1 MAEDIKSI
9 IKKSSEAL
17 STSFVFIGKFANYR
31 DLIKNAARKTGNY
44 AITENQKAYC
54 YSGKRR
60 LKMANLKPK
69 KVYISGKMRG
79 MDEQESRAKFKAAEA
94 MLTYHGYEV
103 INPWND
109 EEKKKKACKKWE
121 DFIIYDLKV
130 IKRCDVIYML
140 DNWEDSWGAK
150 CEYAFANGRNMEIL
164 FEKDV

>member
-1 MAEDIKSI
+1 MEDNIKNI

-31 DLIKNAARKTGNY
+31 DLVKNAARKTGNY

-54 YSGKRR
+54 YSGKRW

-69 KVYISGKMRG
+69 KVYISGKMKD
-79 MDEQESRAKFKAAEA
+79 MEEHESRAKFKAAET

-103 INPWND
+103 INPWD
-109 EEKKKKACKKWE
+109 IYDRKKDTIKKWE
-121 DFIIYDLKV
+121 DFIIYDLKI

-164 FEKDV
+164 FEKAV